1 MDKFSKAA
9 FYRDRYLDKVM
20 IAFEYAI
27 TRRWARA
34 HQFILQDKNR
44 PTVGERVPPL
54 KQADHL

>member
-1 MDKFSKAA
+1 
-9 FYRDRYLDKVM
+9 M

-27 TRRWARA
+27 TRRWATA

-44 PTVGERVPPL
+44 PTVGEMMPPL